1 MQANTKRVI
10 IENMQPEIDGG
21 RFPIRRA
28 IGEQVL
34 VTASVFADSH
44 DRLAAE
50 LLYRRQGHE
59 QWQVQRMTALV
70 NDVWQADFRVTTT
83 GSFEYMVRGWID
95 RFRSWLGGLEKKH
108 AAGQD
113 VSLEMIE
120 GAQIVAAAAQRA
132 AGEEGRW
139 LAEKADFLNSQERIL
154 DKLHVARDPDM
165 IRLMDR
171 YPDRGGMSEYGKR
184 LRVIVEPL
192 RALFSTW
199 YEMFPRS
206 CGDAPGHHGTFRDC
220 IRRLDYI
227 AGMGF
232 DVLYLPP
239 IHPIGRSHRKG
250 RNNTPQAGPHDP
262 GSPWAIGAAGGG
274 HCAIHPDLG
283 TMEDFQALM
292 SEARAREIEIAL
304 DIAFQCSPDHP
315 YVREHPEWFRLR
327 PDGSIQYAENPP
339 KKYEDI
345 FPFDFDTKE
354 AEALCRELVDV
365 VRFWIDQGVRIFRI
379 DNPHTKPLRFWEW
392 LIAEI
397 KSGHPDVIFLAEAF
411 TRPRAMYRL
420 AKGGFTQSYTYFTWR
435 NMKWEIEA
443 YFEELTQTEVSEYFW
458 PNLWPNTPD
467 ILPEYLQV
475 GGRPAFTVRLALAAT
490 LSSNYGIYGPAYEL
504 GEHEAKEPFSEEYLN
519 SEKYEIRHWD
529 LERSDSLKGFI
540 RRVNQ
545 IRKENPALQQTRN
558 LQFHPVDNEA
568 IVCYTKHT
576 DDFENIILVA
586 ANLDPHHTHSAWIKL
601 PLAEMGLDPEQTFQV
616 HDLISEARYL
626 WHAEYNYIELNPQI
640 MPVHIFRIR
649 KRLRSEHDFDYFM

>member
-1 MQANTKRVI
+1 MA
-10 IENMQPEIDGG
+10 
-21 RFPIRRA
+21 
-28 IGEQVL
+28 
-34 VTASVFADSH
+34 
-44 DRLAAE
+44 
-50 LLYRRQGHE
+50 
-59 QWQVQRMTALV
+59 
-70 NDVWQADFRVTTT
+70 
-83 GSFEYMVRGWID
+83 
-95 RFRSWLGGLEKKH
+95 
-108 AAGQD
+108 
-113 VSLEMIE
+113 
-120 GAQIVAAAAQRA
+120 
-132 AGEEGRW
+132 
-139 LAEKADFLNSQERIL
+139 
-154 DKLHVARDPDM
+154 
-165 IRLMDR
+165 
-171 YPDRGGMSEYGKR
+171 
-184 LRVIVEPL
+184 
-192 RALFSTW
+192 
-199 YEMFPRS
+199 
-206 CGDAPGHHGTFRDC
+206 
-220 IRRLDYI
+220 
-227 AGMGF
+227 
-232 DVLYLPP
+232 
-239 IHPIGRSHRKG
+239 
-250 RNNTPQAGPHDP
+250 
-262 GSPWAIGAAGGG
+262 
-274 HCAIHPDLG
+274 
-283 TMEDFQALM
+283 
-292 SEARAREIEIAL
+292 EARTREIEIAL

-345 FPFDFDTKE
+345 FPFDFETKE

-475 GGRPAFTVRLALAAT
+475 GGRPAFTVRLVLAAT

-529 LERSDSLKGFI
+529 LERGDSLKGFI

-558 LQFHPVDNEA
+558 LQFHPVDNEE